1 MKNIVLARVDDRLIH
16 TEILTLWVPEV
27 RANRI
32 IIVDDVVAK
41 DKFRSKVI
49 KEMAPQG
56 LIIHV
61 YGIDRATEKL
71 KEAPSFDGERV
82 IVIAESPLVFEEL
95 IKRGIKINQL
105 NIGGMGIRGERKAVA
120 RRVACDTMEMEAI
133 HELIKKHVHV
143 YFQTVPTR
151 SSEEAKK
158 CGRVKTEDQKK
169 HLHESPAVM
178 TVPLIILAVL
188 ALLGG
193 FLNIPANLQSRA
205 KYYVQRHP
213 KE

>member
-16 TEILTLWVPEV
+16 TEILTLWVTEV

-32 IIVDDVVAK
+32 IIVDDVV
-41 DKFRSKVI
+41 
-49 KEMAPQG
+49 
-56 LIIHV
+56 IIHV

-120 RRVACDTMEMEAI
+120 RRVACDNMEMEAI

-158 CGRVKTEDQKK
+158 Y
-169 HLHESPAVM
+169 
-178 TVPLIILAVL
+178 I
-188 ALLGG
+188 
-193 FLNIPANLQSRA
+193 
-205 KYYVQRHP
+205 

>member
-71 KEAPSFDGERV
+71 KEAP
-82 IVIAESPLVFEEL
+82 LVFEEL

-120 RRVACDTMEMEAI
+120 RRVACDAMEMEAI

-158 CGRVKTEDQKK
+158 Y
-169 HLHESPAVM
+169 
-178 TVPLIILAVL
+178 I
-188 ALLGG
+188 
-193 FLNIPANLQSRA
+193 
-205 KYYVQRHP
+205 

>member
-56 LIIHV
+56 LVIHV
-61 YGIDRATEKL
+61 YGLERAVEKL
-71 KEAPSFDGERV
+71 KEAPSFEGERV
-82 IVIAESPLVFEEL
+82 IVLAESPLIFEEL
-95 IKRGIKINQL
+95 IKRGIRINQL

-120 RRVACDTMEMEAI
+120 RRVACDAMEMESI
-133 HELIKKHVHV
+133 HQMIRQNVHV

-158 CGRVKTEDQKK
+158 Y
-169 HLHESPAVM
+169 
-178 TVPLIILAVL
+178 I
-188 ALLGG
+188 
-193 FLNIPANLQSRA
+193 
-205 KYYVQRHP
+205 

>member
-82 IVIAESPLVFEEL
+82 IVIAETPLVFEEL
-95 IKRGIKINQL
+95 LKRGIRIPQL
-105 NIGGMGIRGERKAVA
+105 NIGGMGIRGERKTVA
-120 RRVACDTMEMEAI
+120 RRIACDEREMESI
-133 HELIKKHVHV
+133 HQIIRRGVHV
-143 YFQTVPTR
+143 YFQTVPR
-151 SSEEAKK
+151 KGWEEAKK
-158 CGRVKTEDQKK
+158 YLPE
-169 HLHESPAVM
+169 
-178 TVPLIILAVL
+178 
-188 ALLGG
+188 
-193 FLNIPANLQSRA
+193 
-205 KYYVQRHP
+205 
-213 KE
+213 

>member
-95 IKRGIKINQL
+95 IKRGI

-120 RRVACDTMEMEAI
+120 RRVACDAMEMEAI

-158 CGRVKTEDQKK
+158 Y
-169 HLHESPAVM
+169 
-178 TVPLIILAVL
+178 I
-188 ALLGG
+188 
-193 FLNIPANLQSRA
+193 
-205 KYYVQRHP
+205 

>member
-82 IVIAESPLVFEEL
+82 IVIAEL

-158 CGRVKTEDQKK
+158 Y
-169 HLHESPAVM
+169 
-178 TVPLIILAVL
+178 I
-188 ALLGG
+188 
-193 FLNIPANLQSRA
+193 
-205 KYYVQRHP
+205 

>member
-133 HELIKKHVHV
+133 HELIKNM
-143 YFQTVPTR
+143 YMYISRQFQQEV
-151 SSEEAKK
+151 
-158 CGRVKTEDQKK
+158 QKK
-169 HLHESPAVM
+169 QKIHQRISKIPKNAISVYRIFIKRGLHFFVWCY
-178 TVPLIILAVL
+178 T
-188 ALLGG
+188 
-193 FLNIPANLQSRA
+193 
-205 KYYVQRHP
+205 
-213 KE
+213 KEHRVSTRYK

>member
-61 YGIDRATEKL
+61 YGINRATEKL

-95 IKRGIKINQL
+95 IKRG
-105 NIGGMGIRGERKAVA
+105 
-120 RRVACDTMEMEAI
+120 
-133 HELIKKHVHV
+133 
-143 YFQTVPTR
+143 
-151 SSEEAKK
+151 S
-158 CGRVKTEDQKK
+158 
-169 HLHESPAVM
+169 
-178 TVPLIILAVL
+178 
-188 ALLGG
+188 
-193 FLNIPANLQSRA
+193 
-205 KYYVQRHP
+205 
-213 KE
+213 

>member
-95 IKRGIKINQL
+95 IKRGVKINQL

-158 CGRVKTEDQKK
+158 Y
-169 HLHESPAVM
+169 
-178 TVPLIILAVL
+178 I
-188 ALLGG
+188 
-193 FLNIPANLQSRA
+193 
-205 KYYVQRHP
+205 

>member
-1 MKNIVLARVDDRLIH
+1 MKNNVLARVDDRLIH

-120 RRVACDTMEMEAI
+120 SDTMEMEAI

-158 CGRVKTEDQKK
+158 Y
-169 HLHESPAVM
+169 
-178 TVPLIILAVL
+178 I
-188 ALLGG
+188 
-193 FLNIPANLQSRA
+193 
-205 KYYVQRHP
+205 

>member
-1 MKNIVLARVDDRLIH
+1 MKNIVLARVDDRLM
-16 TEILTLWVPEV
+16 TLWVPEV

-95 IKRGIKINQL
+95 IKRGIKIN
-105 NIGGMGIRGERKAVA
+105 A

-158 CGRVKTEDQKK
+158 Y
-169 HLHESPAVM
+169 
-178 TVPLIILAVL
+178 I
-188 ALLGG
+188 
-193 FLNIPANLQSRA
+193 
-205 KYYVQRHP
+205 

>member
-71 KEAPSFDGERV
+71 KEAPS
-82 IVIAESPLVFEEL
+82 VFEEL

-158 CGRVKTEDQKK
+158 Y
-169 HLHESPAVM
+169 
-178 TVPLIILAVL
+178 I
-188 ALLGG
+188 
-193 FLNIPANLQSRA
+193 
-205 KYYVQRHP
+205 